1 MVGIVG
7 PIKLNTVS
15 LSASAV
21 YVSVLVCV
29 PALWMWFGGPD
40 GPEQS
45 RSR

>member
-1 MVGIVG
+1 MVGIIG
-7 PIKLNTVS
+7 PIKLN
-15 LSASAV
+15 SASAV